1 MKLFSETRWTVTT
14 SSLTII
20 YENYKELEE
29 LWDWCLDEYKD
40 REAKA
45 RIRDV
50 QCQMQTSE
58 YFFGLRLAI
67 LLLRDSDNV
76 STLLQGKD
84 L

>member
-45 RIRDV
+45 RIHDV
-50 QCQMQTSE
+50 QCQMQTYE

>member
-40 REAKA
+40 REVKA
-45 RIRDV
+45 RIHDV